1 MTIHVTL
8 KQSAT
13 MPKRGEKKLKRGS
26 RDGETGEQF
35 ASSAKKWG
43 VAGADFGTGRTTR
56 QDREKGIQHSR
67 LEGNEI

>member
-26 RDGETGEQF
+26 RDGETSEQF
-35 ASSAKKWG
+35 ASSAEKWG
-43 VAGADFGTGRTTR
+43 LAGTGFGAGGAT
-56 QDREKGIQHSR
+56 G
-67 LEGNEI
+67 